1 MICDW
6 GSKVY
11 VFFNHKKIGAF
22 CMKFVPIISYKTNG
36 TPWPEQIMQKNL
48 RASCM
53 LPRHFSGIHWQ
64 IQLAKTRFWQ
74 AGFPAQITILVFQQ
88 LSLIHI

>member
-11 VFFNHKKIGAF
+11 VFFIHKKIGAF

-36 TPWPEQIMQKNL
+36 TPWLEQIIQKKFEHLQTCTKYQQNICKTHPL
-48 RASCM
+48 FG
-53 LPRHFSGIHWQ
+53 P
-64 IQLAKTRFWQ
+64 LAGSIGATY
-74 AGFPAQITILVFQQ
+74 V
-88 LSLIHI
+88 